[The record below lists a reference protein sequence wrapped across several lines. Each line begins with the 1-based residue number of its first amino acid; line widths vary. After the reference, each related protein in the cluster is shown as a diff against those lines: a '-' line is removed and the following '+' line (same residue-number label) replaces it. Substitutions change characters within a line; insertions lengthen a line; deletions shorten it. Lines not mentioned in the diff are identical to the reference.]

1 MPGEWVQIQNS
12 GRETHR
18 DFGVFVHFV
27 FDLNDNLAR
36 ILAGLPSTI
45 RLELR
50 DGFRGAR
57 APFCVD
63 GSKRLERWTAWTR
76 NREFRE
82 VRAVLVRISRG
93 QYASGKW
100 AMGGGPQF
108 SSRRTLM
115 DTSMTVMVV
124 EDVVSAR
131 ETILHLLRAL
141 GFSSFVEAE
150 NGNVALEKLK
160 HHAVDLIISD
170 WNMPFLNGIDMLR
183 EIRKDSALR
192 YIPFIFLTSKSGI
205 EDVAQ
210 ASELGISGYVVKP
223 VTIRSLH
230 ETLSSLCGMPCE
242 KELDA
247 LKTEV
252 MNLCATGEH
261 VMAGKLLLDFEAKHP
276 NYRPKILFERA
287 MVDMKAGNIDSADEA
302 ITEALRAQP
311 LFAAGWELKTRI
323 FAYREMWD
331 SALKAVDK
339 ALTINRNNADYHVL
353 QGSINLNKNNRD
365 EARHNFMTAYTLD
378 PQNDRIKQDIW
389 NAYIELDLPEEA
401 ESSFGSYFFAD
412 LTCNTLNNM
421 AVG

>member
-1 MPGEWVQIQNS
+1 
-12 GRETHR
+12 
-18 DFGVFVHFV
+18 
-27 FDLNDNLAR
+27 
-36 ILAGLPSTI
+36 
-45 RLELR
+45 
-50 DGFRGAR
+50 
-57 APFCVD
+57 
-63 GSKRLERWTAWTR
+63 
-76 NREFRE
+76 
-82 VRAVLVRISRG
+82 
-93 QYASGKW
+93 
-100 AMGGGPQF
+100 
-108 SSRRTLM
+108 M

-252 MNLCATGEH
+252 MNLCATEEH
-261 VMAGKLLLDFEAKHP
+261 VMAGKLLLDFEARHP

-339 ALTINRNNADYHVL
+339 ALTINRNSADYHVL
-353 QGSINLNKNNRD
+353 QGSINRNKYNRD

-421 AVG
+421 AVAYRKKGKPAKALKIYHAALAKDPNNPKVLFNTAVAYVNRKEYLKARDLLLRSIKNAPDFSKAQVLLRQVLEVIEKNNLAQEEGNTDGADG

>member
-1 MPGEWVQIQNS
+1 
-12 GRETHR
+12 
-18 DFGVFVHFV
+18 
-27 FDLNDNLAR
+27 
-36 ILAGLPSTI
+36 
-45 RLELR
+45 
-50 DGFRGAR
+50 
-57 APFCVD
+57 
-63 GSKRLERWTAWTR
+63 
-76 NREFRE
+76 
-82 VRAVLVRISRG
+82 
-93 QYASGKW
+93 
-100 AMGGGPQF
+100 
-108 SSRRTLM
+108 
-115 DTSMTVMVV
+115 
-124 EDVVSAR
+124 
-131 ETILHLLRAL
+131 
-141 GFSSFVEAE
+141 
-150 NGNVALEKLK
+150 
-160 HHAVDLIISD
+160 
-170 WNMPFLNGIDMLR
+170 MPFLNGIDMLR

-192 YIPFIFLTSKSGI
+192 YIPFIFLTSKSGL

-210 ASELGISGYVVKP
+210 ASDPGTAGYGAKP

-252 MNLCATGEH
+252 MNLCATEEH
-261 VMAGKLLLDFEAKHP
+261 VMAGKLLLDFEARHP

-421 AVG
+421 AVAYRKKGKPAKALKIYHAALAKDPNNPKVLFNTAVAYVNRKEYPKARDLLLRSLKNDPEFSKAKVLLRQVLEVIEKNNLAQEKGNADGTGEA